1 MGFPAAQRGLGDVRI
16 ERHDRTHAHRGEWC
30 GRSSAA
36 PETCRR
42 RRARQ
47 TSERRHWRNGGE
59 VGGAG
64 SCAAAIQ
71 CVQNSA
77 DEKFGEARHRRR
89 GGANMGFLEWATSP
103 WGQRV
108 PIHIAW
114 FLIWVAAIA
123 GLLFLMVHATY
134 VRYFAKHK
142 EFAGSASPLIAAR
155 IPERIPR
162 HSLTARLFHWIMAA
176 AMFTLLFTAF
186 LPKVGVQFDWVTY
199 HWIAGSVLTVSIIFH
214 IIHASFFMDFWSIW
228 PDSIDLRDA
237 ARRIRRFLGKPAPP
251 PDRFAKYPLEN
262 KLYHGAIIAAGLS
275 AIVTGV
281 FMMFRVRTI
290 FFPRNPY
297 LFGDMTWGM
306 MYVLHGLAGVGLIAL
321 IMVHVYFGL
330 RPEKRA
336 ITKSMIFGWM
346 SRDFYLEEHDP
357 RRWPLEDPSSSPN
370 PGGAE
375 PEGLRDAG

>member
-1 MGFPAAQRGLGDVRI
+1 MDPLQ
-16 ERHDRTHAHRGEWC
+16 W
-30 GRSSAA
+30 
-36 PETCRR
+36 
-42 RRARQ
+42 
-47 TSERRHWRNGGE
+47 
-59 VGGAG
+59 
-64 SCAAAIQ
+64 AI
-71 CVQNSA
+71 
-77 DEKFGEARHRRR
+77 D
-89 GGANMGFLEWATSP
+89 P
-103 WGQRV
+103 WGKVV

-123 GLLFLMVHATY
+123 GLLFFIVHATY
-134 VRYFAKHK
+134 VRYFAKPRV
-142 EFAGSASPLIAAR
+142 FANNESSLIAAR
-155 IPERIPR
+155 IPEHVPR

-186 LPKVGVQFDWVTY
+186 LPKVGIQFDWVTY
-199 HWIAGSVLTVSIIFH
+199 HWIAGTVLTVSILFH
-214 IIHASFFMDFWSIW
+214 IIHASFFLDFWSIW
-228 PDSIDLRDA
+228 PDRIDLRDA
-237 ARRIRRFLGKPAPP
+237 SRRIRRAMGQSAPP

-262 KLYHGAIIAAGLS
+262 KLYHGAIIAAGLT

-281 FMMFRVRTI
+281 FMMSRVRTI

-297 LFGDMTWGM
+297 LFTDMTWGM

-357 RRWPLEDPSSSPN
+357 ARWPVEPPSASPSRSQD
-370 PGGAE
+370 AKA
-375 PEGLRDAG
+375 EGLTNAG